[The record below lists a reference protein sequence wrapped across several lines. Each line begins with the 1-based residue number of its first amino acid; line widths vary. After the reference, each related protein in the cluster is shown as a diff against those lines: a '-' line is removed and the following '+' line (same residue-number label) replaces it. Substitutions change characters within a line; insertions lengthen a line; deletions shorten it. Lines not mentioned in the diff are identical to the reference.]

1 MAESPEELYARVTAA
16 VGEDGRLPM
25 PPVAEWDNFPW
36 EIVDGELAPKVV
48 RPPLAEDHPR
58 EGVGGVDCRLCA
70 GSGDGVRIWESWNFH
85 VMRPA
90 APSGLPLKLWL
101 NANNHFDFT
110 EMNDEQAAEYGQ
122 LSVWLARIMHNLPGI
137 GRVHVLQV
145 GDGAEHMHTW
155 FMARPERMPG
165 IVGSLAIEWDD
176 MLPPGPEDVWLED
189 CRLIATKL
197 ANHAGHALL

>member
-1 MAESPEELYARVTAA
+1 MAESPEELYARVVAA
-16 VGEDGRLPM
+16 VGPDGRLPM
-25 PPVAEWDNFPW
+25 PPVVEWDSFPW
-36 EIVDGELAPKVV
+36 EVVDGELVPKVV
-48 RPPLAEDHPR
+48 LPPVEQDHPR
-58 EGVGGVDCRLCA
+58 EGVDGMDCRLCQ
-70 GSGDGVRIWESWNFH
+70 GSGDGVKIWESWNFH

-101 NANNHFDFT
+101 NANDHFDFV
-110 EMNDEQAAEYGQ
+110 EMSDEQAAEYGQ
-122 LSVWLARIMHNLPGI
+122 LSMWLARIMKKRPGI

-155 FMARPERMPG
+155 FMARPERIPG

-189 CRLIATKL
+189 CRQVAIRL
-197 ANHAGHALL
+197 AHHAGHALV